1 MDMSRCSS
9 ANWDAFGKCSKCLGN
24 IIRISKRW
32 RKETFAARFWEVD
45 LLRGCAIL
53 LMVLYHLLFD
63 LNYFAICDLD
73 VSSGF
78 PLALARTSASLFL
91 LLVGLSLTLSYSRSR
106 LVGHESGFLSHLL
119 KRSAW
124 ILSLAMGI
132 TLITYIAI
140 GRGFIIFGV
149 LHLIGLSLLLA
160 YPFLRLQKANF
171 VFGVAIILLG
181 KYLGAISVASPWL
194 LWLGLAPANFYS
206 VDYFPVFPW
215 FGVILLGM
223 GLGSLLY
230 PGYHRRFILPD
241 LSESSIARVLAFLGQ
256 NSLAIYLVHQ
266 PVIIALLCLDGVPLA
281 LLLN

>member
-1 MDMSRCSS
+1 MIGMMKKWQNEAS
-9 ANWDAFGKCSKCLGN
+9 L
-24 IIRISKRW
+24 
-32 RKETFAARFWEVD
+32 TRFWEVD

-63 LNYFAICDLD
+63 LNYFAIYDID
-73 VSSGF
+73 VLSGF
-78 PLALARTSASLFL
+78 PLAMARMAASLFL

-106 LVGHESGFLSHLL
+106 LMGLESGFLPHLL

-132 TLITYIAI
+132 TLVTYLAI
-140 GRGFIIFGV
+140 GRGFIVFGV

-160 YPFLRLQKANF
+160 YPFLKLKNANF
-171 VFGVAIILLG
+171 IFGVAFILLG
-181 KYLGAISVASPWL
+181 KYSGAISVDYPWL

-206 VDYFPVFPW
+206 VDYFPVLPW

-230 PGYHRRFILPD
+230 PGYRRSFILPD
-241 LSESSIARVLAFLGQ
+241 LSASSIARVLAFLGQ
-256 NSLAIYLVHQ
+256 NSLAIYLFHQ
-266 PVIIALLCLDGVPLA
+266 PVIIALLCLCGVPLS
-281 LLLN
+281 LLTN